1 MKIVRKLLEKLTRS
15 STDALNSPFIAPP
28 SCGEDLQ
35 TKQFGELETRKLVE
49 SQIELTYEEVYQMQT
64 DYLLGCLVERLTL
77 HSKFDNVIDGT
88 FSYKAT
94 NPKKMALLKL
104 WGDKWEKDL
113 LNGKE

>member
-1 MKIVRKLLEKLTRS
+1 
-15 STDALNSPFIAPP
+15 
-28 SCGEDLQ
+28 
-35 TKQFGELETRKLVE
+35 
-49 SQIELTYEEVYQMQT
+49 MQT

-88 FSYKAT
+88 FSYKPT

-113 LNGKE
+113 LDGKE